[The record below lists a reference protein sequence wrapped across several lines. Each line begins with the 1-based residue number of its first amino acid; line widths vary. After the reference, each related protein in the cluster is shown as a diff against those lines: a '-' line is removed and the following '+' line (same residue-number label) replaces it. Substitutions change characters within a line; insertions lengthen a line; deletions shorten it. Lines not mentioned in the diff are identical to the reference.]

1 MPTTRRNTIFYP
13 ALAKQYIHT
22 IKTIRSLLRIKRDE
36 YKLAESARDEVEMNK
51 MKAEFDEIWQT
62 KWPHYNGVDH
72 VPSSPSASPYPPD
85 GVISKISARARW
97 QIIAT
102 ALLARRGVDKRRRFE
117 GLVPK
122 INGAADV
129 NEFKWAI
136 KEYINAPSYPR
147 GSSEE
152 DEEDPE
158 WEEYADA
165 DTRQITPPANP
176 FPGQQPTYRRQR
188 ERPYADMPPEGS
200 PGLVTQ
206 GTVAQPAPA
215 YSSPPNYYLIGQR
228 SDDQLV
234 GGKTR
239 KHKRSKHQRSKHKRS
254 KHKRSK
260 HKRSKHKRSKTYK
273 K

>member
-1 MPTTRRNTIFYP
+1 MPTTRRNTIYYP
-13 ALAKQYIHT
+13 TLAKQYIHT
-22 IKTIRSLLRIKRDE
+22 IKTIRSLLRLKRDE

-62 KWPHYNGVDH
+62 KWPHYNGVDR
-72 VPSSPSASPYPPD
+72 VPSSATAQPYPPD
-85 GVISKISARARW
+85 GVILKISARARW

-129 NEFKWAI
+129 NEFKMAI
-136 KEYINAPSYPR
+136 KECINAPSYPR

-152 DEEDPE
+152 DEEDE
-158 WEEYADA
+158 EDWEEYADA
-165 DTRQITPPANP
+165 DARQVTPPANP
-176 FPGQQPTYRRQR
+176 FPGRQPTYRNRR
-188 ERPYADMPPEGS
+188 ERPYADIPPEGS

-206 GTVAQPAPA
+206 STGSQTALA
-215 YSSPPNYYLIGQR
+215 YSPPPNYYSIGQR
-228 SDDQLV
+228 SEDQLV

-239 KHKRSKHQRSKHKRS
+239 KHKRS

-260 HKRSKHKRSKTYK
+260 HKRSKHKKTRK
-273 K
+273 